1 MVSKLRA
8 GIRQDVQSAEQN
20 TPEETA
26 VAELAGT
33 MLDDPE
39 LMGPSLVMLT
49 ARSCSVACAS
59 VGRQHKL
66 RERDFGP
73 IE

>member
-8 GIRQDVQSAEQN
+8 GIRQDVQSAEA

-26 VAELAGT
+26 VAELAET

-49 ARSCSVACAS
+49 ARSCSAACGP
-59 VGRQHKL
+59 VGR
-66 RERDFGP
+66 RPSSIRDRGFGP